1 LIDTGRGDKSLLRG
15 AWMRGAL
22 ALRALDFDQRVLG
35 GASFLVKQ
43 NVYRNFDFKRA
54 GALVDVALAVSP
66 LEP

>member
-1 LIDTGRGDKSLLRG
+1 
-15 AWMRGAL
+15 MRGAL